1 MISKSV
7 HSLPTR
13 SKIKTDMYVTTIYTL
28 LYTLLHT
35 TIHITIHYYIHH
47 YMYYYNI
54 FKYHKCKM
62 RQHWKQT
69 TLLLYRCMN
78 TFWWIISLADGPN
91 ASDLRRVLWRVDVGA
106 VGGDRGVSVV
116 AGAARGD
123 VGVTAGDEIE
133 SPRQLVDDISESNDT
148 LLSDDRLGR
157 ISEIS
162 ASSSWFTEIQHLG
175 ERETRKREMRERIKW
190 TNYVIS

>member
-1 MISKSV
+1 M
-7 HSLPTR
+7 
-13 SKIKTDMYVTTIYTL
+13 
-28 LYTLLHT
+28 
-35 TIHITIHYYIHH
+35 
-47 YMYYYNI
+47 
-54 FKYHKCKM
+54 
-62 RQHWKQT
+62 
-69 TLLLYRCMN
+69 
-78 TFWWIISLADGPN
+78 
-91 ASDLRRVLWRVDVGA
+91 DVGA